1 MTQTE
6 DGRRILEAGPEDA
19 DATLVLMHGLGAD
32 ANDLAPVAEYLKLP
46 DSLRLRVV
54 LPDAPERPVTING
67 GMRMRAWYDIDPAA
81 GLDSGRAD
89 IEASAGLARELIAR
103 EQARGIRAER
113 IVVGGFSQGGVIALE
128 TGLSHGERLAG
139 IIALSTYLHDAE
151 HVAERVGLAIVDEP
165 LECRTIRA
173 GVPGFELRPLVHG
186 RVADAERC
194 RLPIPARRSAVY
206 RGPPLHLLC
215 LILDDKSGCCGA
227 NLEQRRDLALR
238 VGHRDPVSRMRQRG
252 DEGATHFKTDQETWS
267 DDNSPEAPAAAS

>member
-103 EQARGIRAER
+103 EQARGIPAER

-151 HVAERVGLAIVDEP
+151 HVAERVGLANAEAEIFM
-165 LECRTIRA
+165 A
-173 GVPGFELRPLVHG
+173 HG
-186 RVADAERC
+186 RGDPMI
-194 RLPIPARRSAVY
+194 PI
-206 RGPPLHLLC
+206 
-215 LILDDKSGCCGA
+215 
-227 NLEQRRDLALR
+227 
-238 VGHRDPVSRMRQRG
+238 HR
-252 DEGATHFKTDQETWS
+252 
-267 DDNSPEAPAAAS
+267 AAASRSALDQLGYRVTWQEYPMGHELCLDEIEALSAWLAQRLA